1 MLTSSAVST
10 GRCGNSCNTWS
21 LLRTTSVREV
31 PGTFGMP
38 VPEAFNLS
46 GVSGAGAT
54 FMVRGGTSGA
64 DALARASAEGSTR
77 YVEFGALSSGI
88 EVIISFTN
96 KPPDMPQ
103 QQPGSEFYTY

>member
-1 MLTSSAVST
+1 
-10 GRCGNSCNTWS
+10 
-21 LLRTTSVREV
+21 
-31 PGTFGMP
+31 MP

-77 YVEFGALSSGI
+77 YVEFGALSSCI